1 VSTEYGPSP
10 AERARTVLACAA
22 VPTIDIA
29 GRVAEDVAV
38 HATNAEGAL
47 VLLAPTAGVLGERA
61 ACGPAVATLHAT
73 RLLPLP
79 VPDRVL
85 ARVTIHGTLE
95 LVGNPAAA
103 VELLGRSAA
112 PDQTVLRLDPHQV
125 RLDGEPVD
133 PEAYRLAAPDPIAPR
148 SDALVTHLV
157 RRHTDQVM
165 ALAELLDRRLVDAAW
180 MIAPACI
187 DRFGL
192 TFHLAGPAGV
202 AYPRSTSRWAFGTR
216 TSCPPPCAPS
226 TAARASPTAASA
238 TPDPTPASPRISTM
252 RVLVSDDRTCRAG
265 RYVIAR
271 AGPAGRPRR
280 RGRR

>member
-1 VSTEYGPSP
+1 
-10 AERARTVLACAA
+10 
-22 VPTIDIA
+22 
-29 GRVAEDVAV
+29 
-38 HATNAEGAL
+38 
-47 VLLAPTAGVLGERA
+47 
-61 ACGPAVATLHAT
+61 
-73 RLLPLP
+73 
-79 VPDRVL
+79 
-85 ARVTIHGTLE
+85 
-95 LVGNPAAA
+95 

-157 RRHTDQVM
+157 QRHTDQVM

-202 AYPRSTSRWAFGTR
+202 AYPRLDFPVGVRHPNQLPAALRPSPPRGSRALR
-216 TSCPPPCAPS
+216 TL
-226 TAARASPTAASA
+226 TH
-238 TPDPTPASPRISTM
+238 PAVPYFHDAVPYQTIG
-252 RVLVSDDRTCRAG
+252 LRAG
-265 RYVIAR
+265 C
-271 AGPAGRPRR
+271 
-280 RGRR
+280 

>member
-1 VSTEYGPSP
+1 MATEYGPSP

-112 PDQTVLRLDPHQV
+112 PDQT
-125 RLDGEPVD
+125 
-133 PEAYRLAAPDPIAPR
+133 
-148 SDALVTHLV
+148 
-157 RRHTDQVM
+157 
-165 ALAELLDRRLVDAAW
+165 
-180 MIAPACI
+180 
-187 DRFGL
+187 
-192 TFHLAGPAGV
+192 AG
-202 AYPRSTSRWAFGTR
+202 
-216 TSCPPPCAPS
+216 S
-226 TAARASPTAASA
+226 TAALLGRHRSHGTSFPPGPGLTRGSPGRV
-238 TPDPTPASPRISTM
+238 TPAH
-252 RVLVSDDRTCRAG
+252 
-265 RYVIAR
+265 
-271 AGPAGRPRR
+271 PAGREADAISSAPERNST
-280 RGRR
+280 

>member
-1 VSTEYGPSP
+1 MSTEYGPSP

-47 VLLAPTAGVLGERA
+47 VLLAPAAGVLGERA

-202 AYPRSTSRWAFGTR
+202 AYPRLDFPVGVRH
-216 TSCPPPCAPS
+216 PNQLP
-226 TAARASPTAASA
+226 AALRAL
-238 TPDPTPASPRISTM
+238 R
-252 RVLVSDDRTCRAG
+252 RRAG
-265 RYVIAR
+265 L
-271 AGPAGRPRR
+271 PDGRLRHP
-280 RGRR
+280 

>member
-1 VSTEYGPSP
+1 MSTEYGPSP

-29 GRVAEDVAV
+29 GASRRTSPCTRRPPRERWCSWSPA
-38 HATNAEGAL
+38 
-47 VLLAPTAGVLGERA
+47 AGVLGGRA

-73 RLLPLP
+73 RLLPLS

-157 RRHTDQVM
+157 RRHTDQSW
-165 ALAELLDRRLVDAAW
+165 RW
-180 MIAPACI
+180 PSC
-187 DRFGL
+187 
-192 TFHLAGPAGV
+192 
-202 AYPRSTSRWAFGTR
+202 STGGWWT
-216 TSCPPPCAPS
+216 
-226 TAARASPTAASA
+226 
-238 TPDPTPASPRISTM
+238 
-252 RVLVSDDRTCRAG
+252 
-265 RYVIAR
+265 
-271 AGPAGRPRR
+271 R
-280 RGRR
+280 RG